1 MIGPNAL
8 RGRRLLPSP
17 LLARARFIG
26 EAAEMADHS
35 TVDMKILR
43 RIGWDHW
50 DPIGIRQVDDPAWRT
65 IATSEYDSYLL
76 RAANMLLHGSM
87 PAAVAAYLEEIVV
100 IKMGLGPV
108 SDVIQDAAI
117 QTVDAIAT
125 YLQSRSTQAHD
136 IR

>member
-1 MIGPNAL
+1 
-8 RGRRLLPSP
+8 
-17 LLARARFIG
+17 
-26 EAAEMADHS
+26 MADHS

-65 IATSEYDSYLL
+65 TATSEYDSYLL
-76 RAANMLLHGSM
+76 HAANMLLHGSM